1 MLKKNENNTV
11 TGKIAVVGDK
21 DSVLAFKAIG
31 LEVHAVES
39 ADEAATVL
47 KKLAR
52 DCAVIFITEQI
63 AEKVSDVIQRY
74 KARPYPAVIP
84 IPSGEGSNGFG
95 MDGIRSD
102 VEKAI
107 GADILF
113 NRED

>member
-1 MLKKNENNTV
+1 MLKKDENNTV

-52 DCAVIFITEQI
+52 GLRGHIHYRTNRR
-63 AEKVSDVIQRY
+63 KSQR
-74 KARPYPAVIP
+74 RHSEI
-84 IPSGEGSNGFG
+84 
-95 MDGIRSD
+95 
-102 VEKAI
+102 
-107 GADILF
+107 
-113 NRED
+113 

>member
-1 MLKKNENNTV
+1 MLKKDENNTV

-21 DSVLAFKAIG
+21 DSVLAF
-31 LEVHAVES
+31 
-39 ADEAATVL
+39 AATVL

-52 DCAVIFITEQI
+52 DCAVIFITEQL